1 MEPEEEERSAAQR
14 VYDKAQ
20 FDYSAQVLG
29 DRALGLPEEPTI
41 GSIGPLP
48 TQRFAQQFLTAAGVK
63 LLNMTGPCNQE
74 SLTVSAIASQP
85 FWNRCVH
92 TQYQELKWPTGEDW
106 QGLVFKT
113 SYSCIWSVAFA
124 NTTTPSPGAP
134 SRSSSRVS
142 KNAAVD
148 GSGPFGPFTTHQWYE
163 PRIKD
168 PGSDDDP
175 ARCFL
180 AMAYSLRIY
189 ILLAKDGECPD
200 GPKTAYSQDRIAEVR
215 VDAIFVNPDIPA
227 LTQVCVH
234 GMFHGMFR

>member
-1 MEPEEEERSAAQR
+1 MEAEEGERAATQR
-14 VYDKAQ
+14 VYDQAQ
-20 FDYSAQVLG
+20 RDYSAQVLG
-29 DRALGLPEEPTI
+29 DRAHGLPEEPPI

-48 TQRFAQQFLTAAGVK
+48 TQRFAQQFLAAAGIK
-63 LLNMTGPCNQE
+63 LLNMTGSCTQE

-92 TQYQELKWPTGEDW
+92 TQYQDLKWPTGEDW

-113 SYSCIWSVAFA
+113 SNSAIWSVAFA

-134 SRSSSRVS
+134 SRSSNRVS
-142 KNAAVD
+142 RSAAVN
-148 GSGPFGPFTTHQWYE
+148 GSDSFGPFTTHQWYE

-189 ILLAKDGECPD
+189 ILLAKDGECPV
-200 GPKTAYSQDRIAEVR
+200 GPKTAYSQDRIA
-215 VDAIFVNPDIPA
+215 
-227 LTQVCVH
+227 
-234 GMFHGMFR
+234 